1 MFERLSKH
9 EFIIIFLASFV
20 WRIYLLYV
28 EFASSFLI
36 PQKTSPL
43 FNNPWTNFDGA
54 HYLSIAKDGYLGSEQ
69 AFFPLFPFLIGIV
82 SRNFDIPFDVVGLL
96 LVNLSFAFMVT
107 YFYMLLKL
115 DYKKN
120 VIFYSFAFFLFF
132 PTSFFFGAIYTES
145 LFLALLFSSIYYA
158 RRKKFILSAILAAFA
173 SAARLVGIFIPIFLF
188 YEYFRSKEKNK
199 LNLASIIL
207 IPPFGIASFMYYLY
221 SKFGD
226 PFLFISSVSSF
237 GEQRDIG
244 NLTLLPQV
252 VWRYLKIFII
262 SDKTFAYYL
271 SVFEFTIFF
280 LVLFLIYYAWRRKV
294 RFSYIIFSLIVLI
307 LPTLTGSFSS
317 VPRYAL
323 GAFAVFIALALIKNV
338 KVKVMLLTIGFIIQF
353 FLAVYF
359 LQGYFVS

>member
-1 MFERLSKH
+1 
-9 EFIIIFLASFV
+9 
-20 WRIYLLYV
+20 
-28 EFASSFLI
+28 
-36 PQKTSPL
+36 
-43 FNNPWTNFDGA
+43 
-54 HYLSIAKDGYLGSEQ
+54 
-69 AFFPLFPFLIGIV
+69 
-82 SRNFDIPFDVVGLL
+82 
-96 LVNLSFAFMVT
+96 
-107 YFYMLLKL
+107 
-115 DYKKN
+115 
-120 VIFYSFAFFLFF
+120 
-132 PTSFFFGAIYTES
+132 
-145 LFLALLFSSIYYA
+145 
-158 RRKKFILSAILAAFA
+158 
-173 SAARLVGIFIPIFLF
+173 
-188 YEYFRSKEKNK
+188 
-199 LNLASIIL
+199 
-207 IPPFGIASFMYYLY
+207 MYYLY